1 MFLIFTILALYQS
14 KEKPERLF
22 ILAFAIGLLSDLFLG
37 LGIGFTAIF
46 NLIFVGLI
54 SLFRTKFAYNWRW
67 ALLFIVIAQIVWSYA
82 WRLNF

>member
-1 MFLIFTILALYQS
+1 MLIPII
-14 KEKPERLF
+14 
-22 ILAFAIGLLSDLFLG
+22 ILAFYQNKENPSRLFLLAFGIGLLSDLFLG
-37 LGIGFTAIF
+37 LGVGFTAIF